1 MNAARAG
8 GAEGKEGPAD
18 FDGDAEAV
26 SLTFYKDGFT
36 INDGP
41 FRRKDD
47 PANRAFLDEINKG
60 FCPKELQGAG
70 GRAPPVKIK
79 DLRKDDYVPPPEPA
93 YVAFSGGGNS
103 LGGGARAEGDMFE
116 PRASPGEVVVDE
128 GQPKCRVQFR
138 NSTGKRH
145 VGTFNNSATV
155 DDLQNCVDRCV
166 VRAPGRVC
174 VSCFVLRECRCRC
187 TVQFQTITRNTTQ
200 QTLTHTHTYNSHTR
214 TYATFSV
221 HSHTHTHT
229 RTHTYTHTHSSPLKM
244 DGPYQMLASERGP
257 PKPID
262 TTPGRT
268 IEELGLCNAAVTLKP
283 C

>member
-1 MNAARAG
+1 MR
-8 GAEGKEGPAD
+8 
-18 FDGDAEAV
+18 
-26 SLTFYKDGFT
+26 L
-36 INDGP
+36 
-41 FRRKDD
+41 
-47 PANRAFLDEINKG
+47 
-60 FCPKELQGAG
+60 
-70 GRAPPVKIK
+70 RAP
-79 DLRKDDYVPPPEPA
+79 PPPEPA

-103 LGGGARAEGDMFE
+103 LGGSARAEGDMFE

-174 VSCFVLRECRCRC
+174 VSCFVLRGCRCRC

-221 HSHTHTHT
+221 PS
-229 RTHTYTHTHSSPLKM
+229 HTYTHTHSSPLKM